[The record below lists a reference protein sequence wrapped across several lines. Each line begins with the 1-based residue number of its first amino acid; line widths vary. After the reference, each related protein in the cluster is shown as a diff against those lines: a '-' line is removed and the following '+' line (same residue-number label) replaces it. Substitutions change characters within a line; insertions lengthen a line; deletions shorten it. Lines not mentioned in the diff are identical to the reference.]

1 MTQRKYPAGDDV
13 SGFTAAESAEG
24 AWFAELAARSMVG
37 MAAFILYVRL
47 PVRKIP
53 DRIRA
58 GR

>member
-1 MTQRKYPAGDDV
+1 
-13 SGFTAAESAEG
+13 
-24 AWFAELAARSMVG
+24 MVG